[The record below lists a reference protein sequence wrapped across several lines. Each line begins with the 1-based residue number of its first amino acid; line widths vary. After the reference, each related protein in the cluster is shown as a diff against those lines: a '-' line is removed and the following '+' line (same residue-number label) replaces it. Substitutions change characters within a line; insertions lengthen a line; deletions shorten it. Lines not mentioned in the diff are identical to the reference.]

1 VCSQVYVAEQMPL
14 IKRLVEP
21 VDISRSIVAPHIT
34 NELECVANNT
44 FAHIVRQLG
53 SLSAHADDLFA
64 ELQREATGV
73 LCRVAQLNE
82 RVDRVKGRIVKLNPI
97 VEEGRASCYSQF
109 LCLYSTISLL
119 IKFLQHLKISVLR
132 A

>member
-1 VCSQVYVAEQMPL
+1 MPL
-14 IKRLVEP
+14 IKRLIEP
-21 VDISRSIVAPHIT
+21 VEISRSIVAPHIT
-34 NELECVANNT
+34 NELECVSNST

-97 VEEGRASCYSQF
+97 VEEGLLYA
-109 LCLYSTISLL
+109 CLFNVFIQSLL
-119 IKFLQHLKISVLR
+119 IK
-132 A
+132 